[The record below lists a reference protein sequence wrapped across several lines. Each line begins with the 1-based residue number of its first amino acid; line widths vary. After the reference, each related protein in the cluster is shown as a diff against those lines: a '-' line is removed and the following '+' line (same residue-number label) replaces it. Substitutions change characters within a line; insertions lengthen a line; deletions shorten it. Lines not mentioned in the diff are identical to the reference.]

1 MQLSV
6 KFREGFKNDTVVLRA
21 NGEVIYRRS
30 NVSTDLSISF
40 ADQVT
45 LPVVAR
51 NLRLALSINGK
62 QPIIKEVDVRKTPF
76 VEIWIV
82 DGNIEFR
89 LSAQGVPM
97 L

>member
-45 LPVVAR
+45 LPVAAR
-51 NLRLALSINGK
+51 NIRLALSINGK
-62 QPIIKEVDVRKTPF
+62 QPVIKELDVRKTPF

-89 LSAQGVPM
+89 LSTQEVPM

>member
-45 LPVVAR
+45 LPVAAR
-51 NLRLALSINGK
+51 NIRLALSINGK